1 MLCRHI
7 HAMQTHTC
15 YADTYMLC
23 RQYVSHFNCVC
34 GLCWL
39 QNLPQFFNKSILA
52 KLHAVYT
59 HGALMHRPGYLR
71 MCACGG
77 SSTVAL
83 GRDIDGSFT
92 ACTDTCIIA
101 QEYVY
106 IFVQML
112 LATSVDSNSCFDQPW
127 YQLPTS
133 WQYPST
139 LFMYTAESEIQ
150 DWSYL
155 EWNDVH
161 DIQFVN

>member
-1 MLCRHI
+1 MLRRHI

-23 RQYVSHFNCVC
+23 RQYVRRFNCVC

-59 HGALMHRPGYLR
+59 HGALMHRPGYLCT
-71 MCACGG
+71 CACCG

-83 GRDIDGSFT
+83 GREIDGSFT
-92 ACTDTCIIA
+92 ASADTCIIVQA
-101 QEYVY
+101 CVY

-112 LATSVDSNSCFDQPW
+112 LKTSVDD
-127 YQLPTS
+127 
-133 WQYPST
+133 
-139 LFMYTAESEIQ
+139 I
-150 DWSYL
+150 SYL
-155 EWNDVH
+155 PLGSIPLHSSCILLKVRYKIEATSSGMTFTTSNL
-161 DIQFVN
+161 